1 MGVSDLEDIVN
12 WTWTGLSNLF
22 LDFIKLKGK
31 ELVVKD
37 LIIYST
43 INFNPFTTC

>member
-12 WTWTGLSNLF
+12 WTGLSNLF
-22 LDFIKLKGK
+22 LDFIKLKVK